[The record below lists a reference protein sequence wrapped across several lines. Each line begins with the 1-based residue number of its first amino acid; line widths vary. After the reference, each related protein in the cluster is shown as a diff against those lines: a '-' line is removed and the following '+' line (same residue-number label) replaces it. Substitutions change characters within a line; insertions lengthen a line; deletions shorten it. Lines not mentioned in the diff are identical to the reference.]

1 MTVHER
7 FADTV
12 RGTASDRVFQ
22 QLRSDIVGLRLLP
35 GTKLSEAEVAK
46 QHSISR
52 QPVREAFM
60 RLGDMNLLQ
69 IVPQKATVVRKI
81 SMQDILNSRFIRTAV
96 EVEVVRRACADASE
110 EALTDIENNLNQQK
124 VALADGDTDAFHDL
138 DYEFHHLIC
147 IAAKCE
153 PAFKTIAEN
162 KEHVDRLCSLAL
174 ADGDG
179 IAELCQDHRAIF
191 VALSKRDEA
200 TAVKL
205 TRMHLARLDATIDTA
220 RENHGAFFED

>member
-7 FADTV
+7 FSDTA

-81 SMQDILNSRFIRTAV
+81 SLQDIRDARFIRTAV
-96 EVEVVRRACADASE
+96 EVEVVRRACAEASE
-110 EALTDIENNLNQQK
+110 ESLTDIENNLNQQK
-124 VALADGDTDAFHDL
+124 VALADGDADAFHDH
-138 DYEFHHLIC
+138 DYQFHHLIC

-162 KEHVDRLCSLAL
+162 KEHVDRLCMLAL
-174 ADGDG
+174 ADAAGRDK
-179 IAELCQDHRAIF
+179 LCQDHRAIF

-205 TRMHLARLDATIDTA
+205 TRMHLSRLDATMDTA
-220 RENHGAFFED
+220 RENHAAFFED